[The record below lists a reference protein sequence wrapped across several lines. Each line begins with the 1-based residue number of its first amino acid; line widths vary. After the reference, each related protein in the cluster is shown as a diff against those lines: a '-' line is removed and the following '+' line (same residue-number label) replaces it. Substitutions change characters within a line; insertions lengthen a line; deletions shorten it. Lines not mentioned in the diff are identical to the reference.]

1 MKNSNKN
8 IIETIIFLRIS
19 AALSMFFWPVLGFVF
34 VLTMDF
40 IDGYILKHRYGFSP
54 EQYHR
59 IDKPLDWFDYV
70 VMLIIGLRIEFSLLL
85 VTFFIF
91 RLVGQ
96 FFYMKTKNPRYFI
109 VFPNL
114 FEIVYL
120 WIVILKYHSIALTV
134 FVVIFRLLEELYI
147 HEVLPNYLQKKG
159 EYPKFM
165 HRLGYNDK
173 F

>member
-1 MKNSNKN
+1 MTNSNKY
-8 IIETIIFLRIS
+8 IIALIIILRVF

-40 IDGYILKHRYGFSP
+40 VDGYILKHRCGFSP
-54 EQYHR
+54 EPYHR

-70 VMLIIGLRIEFSLLL
+70 VMLIVGLRIEFSILLII
-85 VTFFIF
+85 FFIF

-120 WIVILKYHSIALTV
+120 WIVVLKFHSIALTV
-134 FVVIFRLLEELYI
+134 FIVIFRLLEELYI
-147 HEVLPNYLQKKG
+147 HDVLPNYLQKKG

-165 HRLGYNDK
+165 QRLGYRDK

>member
-1 MKNSNKN
+1 MNNSKN
-8 IIETIIFLRIS
+8 IIIAIIVLLRVS
-19 AALSMFFWPVLGFVF
+19 AALSMFFWPLLGFVL
-34 VLTMDF
+34 VLSMDF
-40 IDGYILKHRYGFSP
+40 IDGYILKHRVGFSP

-59 IDKPLDWFDYV
+59 IDKPLDWFDYT

-85 VTFFIF
+85 IMFFIF

-96 FFYMKTKNPRYFI
+96 VFYMRSKNPRYFI
-109 VFPNL
+109 LFPNL

-120 WIVILKYHSIALTV
+120 WIIALKNYSVALTV
-134 FVVIFRLLEELYI
+134 FIVIFRLLEELYI
-147 HEVLPNYLQKKG
+147 HEVLPRYLQKKG

-165 HRLGYNDK
+165 HRLGYGDK

>member
-1 MKNSNKN
+1 MTNSNKY
-8 IIETIIFLRIS
+8 IIALIIILRVF

-34 VLTMDF
+34 VLTIDF
-40 IDGYILKHRYGFSP
+40 LDGYILKHRCGFSP

-70 VMLIIGLRIEFSLLL
+70 VMLIIGLRIEFSSMLII
-85 VTFFIF
+85 FFIF

-96 FFYMKTKNPRYFI
+96 LFYMRSKNPRYFI
-109 VFPNL
+109 LFPNL
-114 FEIVYL
+114 FEVVYL
-120 WIVILKYHSIALTV
+120 WIVVLKNYSITLTISI
-134 FVVIFRLLEELYI
+134 VIFRLLEELYI
-147 HEVLPNYLQKKG
+147 HEVLPNYLRKKG